1 MATSPSV
8 NTLPNDDVVM
18 RHLPLV
24 RRIAGSVFG
33 MRVDDGVPFEEYVQF
48 GLEGL
53 LQSMLRY
60 DPARGAQFE
69 TYASHRIR
77 GAILSG
83 LEKSSEINQQVA
95 TRRRLTQERLSSLIE
110 LPAAEPSQEVP
121 ESPRGL
127 AHLID
132 VAIGLAV
139 AFMLEDTGLYQ
150 NEQGSHWDDGPA
162 NLAYK
167 QLHDRLH
174 KALVELDESEQ
185 RVIELHYFRHIPFE
199 TIASELKL
207 SKGRISQIHRKAL
220 LKLRQT
226 LSQSGLGE
234 FTG

>member
-1 MATSPSV
+1 MATSQSV
-8 NTLPNDDVVM
+8 NTPSDDDAVL

-33 MRVDDGVPFEEYVQF
+33 MRVDDGVPFEDYVQF
-48 GLEGL
+48 GIEGL
-53 LQSMLRY
+53 LQSMQRY
-60 DPARGAQFE
+60 DSTRGAQFE

-95 TRRRLTQERLSSLIE
+95 TRRRLTQERLNSLIE
-110 LPAAEPSQEVP
+110 QPSAEAGQGLEPL
-121 ESPRGL
+121 RGL

-150 NEQGSHWDDGPA
+150 KEQSSHWDDGPA

-167 QLHDRLH
+167 QLRDRLH
-174 KALVELDESEQ
+174 QALVELEPSEQ
-185 RVIELHYFRHIPFE
+185 RVIERHYFQHMPFE
-199 TIASELKL
+199 TIASEMKL
-207 SKGRISQIHRKAL
+207 SKGRVSQIHRKAL
-220 LKLRQT
+220 LKLRQS
-226 LSQSGLGE
+226 LNQSGLGE